1 MENNNQNNRYLK
13 ITIGLVYL
21 WFGVLKFFPNVSPAE
36 ELAVNTI
43 NQLTNFLI
51 PSNISIVL
59 LALWET
65 AVGLFLILGLQK
77 KNTIRV
83 AVIHMLL
90 TFTPLY
96 FFPDLI
102 FNDTILSLTLLGQY
116 IVKNLIILGA
126 LGILWI
132 EVKEK
137 SSVAEKTEKNPLS
150 SSLNLNKVLDYFNS
164 DNRKATT

>member
-1 MENNNQNNRYLK
+1 MENKIQNNRYLK
-13 ITIGLVYL
+13 IAIGLVYL
-21 WFGVLKFFPNVSPAE
+21 WFGALKFFPNVSPAE

-65 AVGLFLILGLQK
+65 IVGLFLILGLQK
-77 KNTIRV
+77 KITILV
-83 AVIHMLL
+83 AIIHMLL

-126 LGILWI
+126 LGILWL
-132 EVKEK
+132 EVKQK
-137 SSVAEKTEKNPLS
+137 SSVAQKTEKNPFLPSKSLGKLS
-150 SSLNLNKVLDYFNS
+150 GYLISHK
-164 DNRKATT
+164 R